1 MNPFARFSA
10 WLRSVAARFLRPD
23 HTSEDI
29 EEELLAH
36 IQCRADDLE
45 HSGLSRAEAER
56 RARIEFGGYH
66 ARIEF
71 GGYQKFREES
81 HEALG
86 AHFLQTSVADL
97 RFALRVLRKS
107 PGFTFAAV
115 VTLTLAIGANALV
128 FGVLDALILRP
139 LNVPQPRSL
148 WAIEHFDSLPNYR
161 DLRDRNRTFKGL
173 AAWKM
178 VFTTLNTGNDPDGS
192 WGYAASG
199 NYFDV
204 IGIQPLIG
212 RVFHAADEHGPGSAP
227 YIVLSWP
234 CWHSRFH
241 QDPSVVGR
249 TVLLGQHPFT
259 IIGVTP
265 RSFGGTLL
273 FGAPDFFMPIV
284 NQAQVDAQNLLEARA
299 NTQGVFEMLGRFKP
313 GVTVAQAAAD
323 LNSIGAS
330 LEKAY
335 PKEVPHR
342 DYTPAHPG
350 LFVFGGPTRAF
361 LAGLMLLATLIL
373 VAACANLGS
382 LFAARAADRFRE
394 IALRLALGSTRR
406 RVLRQLFTEAIL
418 VALAGGAFGLAAS
431 VFLLR
436 RLSEWQPFPTAP
448 IRLPVTPDVTVCFV
462 ALLLA
467 LLSGLAFGLVPLR
480 QVLHAHPYGVIKAGS
495 TGSPGRRVTLRDV
508 LLVVQIAIC
517 AVLVT
522 SSLVAVRG
530 LLRALHGH
538 FGFEPRNAMVVS
550 VDLAAGGYS
559 GDRLF
564 DAQKHLIDSLEAVPG
579 VQHVGLVTLYPPLVY
594 AAATDTHVFQD
605 DTRDLRAANAAAV
618 PYRYDVSPGYLAAA
632 GTVLLAGRDFTWHDD
647 RNAPRVALVNEEL
660 ARLLFGSAVRAVDR
674 YYRLQDGTRIQ
685 IVGIVENGKYLS
697 VTERQA
703 PAMFL
708 PFLQS
713 PIRVTELIVR
723 SSRDPQQLMPAL
735 RGAVQQFDSGLQVDV
750 DSWTNYLRL
759 ALFPSRVATV
769 ALGVLGLMGA
779 MLSITGIFGMAAY
792 SISRRMREL
801 GIRIALGAQRREVL
815 DAALGRALRLLAIGS
830 LAGLALGFLA
840 SRVLASIVYEA
851 TSRDPLVLAGVVVA
865 MGFLGLI
872 ATWIPARRALMLDPL
887 VLLREE

>member
-1 MNPFARFSA
+1 MNPLLPFFA
-10 WLRSVAARFLRPD
+10 WLRSVAAKFLRPNQ
-23 HTSEDI
+23 TAEDI
-29 EEELLAH
+29 DEELLAH
-36 IQCRADDLE
+36 IQSRADDLE
-45 HSGLSRAEAER
+45 RSGLARPEAER
-56 RARIEFGGYH
+56 R

-86 AHFLQTSVADL
+86 AHFLNTFFADL

-107 PGFTFAAV
+107 PGFAFAAIA
-115 VTLTLAIGANALV
+115 TLTLAIGANAVV
-128 FGVLDALILRP
+128 FGILNSLILRP
-139 LNVPQPRSL
+139 LSVPQPRTL
-148 WAIEHFDSLPNYR
+148 WGIEHFDSLPNYR
-161 DLRDRNRTFKGL
+161 DLRDRNRTFQGL

-178 VFTTLNTGNDPDGS
+178 VFTTLDPGNDPVS
-192 WGYAASG
+192 TTGYAASG
-199 NYFDV
+199 NYFDL

-227 YIVLSWP
+227 YVVLAWS
-234 CWHSRFH
+234 CWHSHFRE
-241 QDPSVVGR
+241 DPSVVGR
-249 TVLLGQHPFT
+249 TVLLGRHPFT
-259 IIGVTP
+259 VIGVTP

-284 NQAQVDAQNLLEARA
+284 NQEQVDGTNLLDARA

-313 GVTVAQAAAD
+313 GVTLAQAAAD

-350 LFVFGGPTRAF
+350 LFVFGGPVRAF
-361 LAGLMLLATLIL
+361 LAGLMLLAALIL
-373 VAACANLGS
+373 IAACANLGS

-406 RVLRQLFTEAIL
+406 RILRQLLTEAVL
-418 VALAGGAFGLAAS
+418 VSLAGGAFGLAAS

-436 RLSEWQPFPTAP
+436 RLSEWQPFPMAP
-448 IRLPVTPDVTVCFV
+448 VRLPVTPDLRVCLV

-480 QVLHAHPYGVIKAGS
+480 QVLRAHPYEIIKSGS
-495 TGSPGRRVTLRDV
+495 TGSPGRRVTLRDI

-530 LLRALHGH
+530 LVRALNGH
-538 FGFEPRNAMVVS
+538 FGFEPRNATVVG
-550 VDLAAGGYS
+550 VDLAAAGYS

-564 DAQKHLIDSLEAVPG
+564 DAQKRLVHSLETVPG
-579 VQHVGLVTLYPPLVY
+579 VQHVGLITLYPPLVY
-594 AAATDTHVFQD
+594 GAATNTHVFNED
-605 DTRDLRAANAAAV
+605 ARDLRASNAAAA

-632 GTVLLAGRDFTWHDD
+632 GTALLSGRDFTWHDD
-647 RNAPRVALVNEEL
+647 QNAPRVALINEEL
-660 ARLLFGSAVRAVDR
+660 AHALFGSSARAAGR

-685 IVGIVENGKYLS
+685 IIGIVENGKYLS
-697 VTERQA
+697 VTESQA

-723 SSRDPQQLMPAL
+723 SSRDSRQLFPAL
-735 RGAVQQFDSGLQVDV
+735 RTAVHNVDSGLPVDT
-750 DSWTNYLRL
+750 DSWSNYLGV

-769 ALGVLGLMGA
+769 ALGVLGIMGA
-779 MLSITGIFGMAAY
+779 MLSITGIFGMAAH

-815 DAALGRALRLLAIGS
+815 EAALGRALRLLAVGS
-830 LAGLALGFLA
+830 LAGLILGILA
-840 SRVLASIVYEA
+840 SRVLASIVYQA
-851 TSRDPLVLAGVVVA
+851 TSRDPLVLAGVVLA
-865 MGFLGLI
+865 MVFLGLL
-872 ATWIPARRALMLDPL
+872 ATWIPAQRALSLDPL